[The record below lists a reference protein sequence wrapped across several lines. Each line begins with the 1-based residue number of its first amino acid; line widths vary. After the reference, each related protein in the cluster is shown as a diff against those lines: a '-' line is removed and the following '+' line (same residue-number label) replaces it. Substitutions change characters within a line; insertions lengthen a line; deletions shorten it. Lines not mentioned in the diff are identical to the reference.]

1 MNNWVYEPFPESL
14 HGEPADSRRL
24 SRVEDH
30 ENIQISLYVKRR
42 PVNDILLSRE
52 KVLARRETLYR
63 YDLDIVSTFAQDHGL
78 KVLEAD
84 ARRRRVRISGTAAQM
99 RTAFKVDLY
108 WYQGKAGKFRAYV
121 GVLQVRSDL
130 KNVLESVLGLDE
142 RVIAHPRLRRIDR
155 SSATTSS
162 AYLPNQIAGFYG
174 IPVHPTG
181 AGECIAIIELGG
193 GFHQSDIRTAF
204 AAMGL
209 IPPNVL
215 AVSVDGGENSP
226 TTPDSADAEV
236 GLDIQVAGAVAPGAL
251 IVVYFTQNTDAGFA
265 DAVSYAATDSSYNPS
280 VMSISWGSPESEYS
294 AQARNSLNS
303 ALHDAAEAGVTITVA
318 AGDNL
323 STDGLNDGAVHVD
336 FPASSPYVV
345 ACGGTSITVSS
356 GRISQEVVWNNGT
369 SGTGGGIS
377 GIFPVPSYQSQV
389 KLPVNVSSGS
399 SGRGMP
405 DVAADANPF
414 SGYQV
419 TVDGETFP
427 VGGTS
432 AVAPLW
438 AGFFALV
445 NNARDNALGYAN
457 PILYSQTKGFR
468 EVLRGNNIPANFNLG
483 YRAGPGW
490 NACCG
495 LGVMIG
501 PDLFKFLTQ

>member
-1 MNNWVYEPFPESL
+1 MNNWVYEPFPESM
-14 HGEPADSRRL
+14 HKEPAEAHRL
-24 SRVEDH
+24 SRVEDQ
-30 ENIQISLYVKRR
+30 ENIEISLYVKPR
-42 PVNDILLSRE
+42 PANNMLVSRE
-52 KVLARRETLYR
+52 KVLANRELLYR
-63 YDLDIVSTFAQDHGL
+63 GDLDIVKTFARDHGL

-84 ARRRRVRISGTAAQM
+84 TRRRRVRLSGTAAQM

-108 WYQGKAGKFRAYV
+108 WYQGKSAKFRAYT

-142 RVIAHPRLRRIDR
+142 RTVAQPRLRRIET
-155 SSATTSS
+155 SAVTTSNT
-162 AYLPNQIAGFYG
+162 YLPNQIAGFYG

-181 AGECIAIIELGG
+181 TGECIAIIELGG
-193 GFHQSDIRTAF
+193 GFHQSDIRAAF

-209 IPPNVL
+209 TPPNVL
-215 AVSVDGGENSP
+215 AISVDGGENSP
-226 TTPDSADAEV
+226 TTPDSADGEV

-265 DAVSYAATDSSYNPS
+265 DAVSGAATDRTHNPS

-294 AQARNSLNS
+294 AQARNTLNS
-303 ALHDAAEAGVTITVA
+303 ALQDAAEAGVTITVA

-345 ACGGTSITVSS
+345 ACGGTGITVSNE
-356 GRISQEVVWNNGT
+356 RISREVVWNNGT

-377 GIFPVPSYQSQV
+377 GIFPVPSFQEQE
-389 KLPVNVSSGS
+389 KLPVNVSTRSP
-399 SGRGMP
+399 GRGLP
-405 DVAADANPF
+405 DVAADANPY

-438 AGFFALV
+438 AGFFALA
-445 NNARDNALGYAN
+445 NSARGSALGYVN
-457 PILYSQTKGFR
+457 QVLYSQKDGFR
-468 EVLRGNNIPANFNLG
+468 EILHGNNIPAKSNLG
-483 YRAGPGW
+483 YQAGPGW

-501 PDLFKFLTQ
+501 PKLFQILIK